1 MYSAKINGEATT
13 FGTSGLLYRSNKLM
27 YDRVT
32 ESLWNSFLGEPVI
45 GPLAD
50 SGIQLDYLPVV
61 TTTWQEWSSEHP
73 DTTVLSNNTGLY
85 PASFYRAESNPDS
98 IYHSYRTDT
107 ETMFP
112 VWQRDD
118 VLDPKVEVLAV
129 SRGMS
134 HKAYPISILNRERVV
149 NDVVGGE
156 PVVIF
161 ASDQSPEARV
171 YARESRSFRLDTAS
185 ASAAGAPSRVYDDQ
199 GVAWVVTE
207 DELVNST
214 DETETFARLPA
225 HNAFWFGWFAFHP
238 DTELYE
244 GAK

>member
-61 TTTWQEWSSEHP
+61 TTTWEEWSSEHP

-129 SRGMS
+129 SRG
-134 HKAYPISILNRERVV
+134 
-149 NDVVGGE
+149 
-156 PVVIF
+156 
-161 ASDQSPEARV
+161 
-171 YARESRSFRLDTAS
+171 T
-185 ASAAGAPSRVYDDQ
+185 
-199 GVAWVVTE
+199 VA
-207 DELVNST
+207 
-214 DETETFARLPA
+214 
-225 HNAFWFGWFAFHP
+225 
-238 DTELYE
+238 
-244 GAK
+244 